1 MSPAQL
7 STPLEVGAITTG
19 KITHTTSY
27 GAFVEVLP
35 DVTGMIH
42 ISALSDSYVK
52 RVEDVVRP
60 GDQVTV
66 QVVKIDA
73 HGRIALRR
81 ITADEKA

>member
-7 STPLEVGAITTG
+7 STPLEVGTITTG
-19 KITHTTSY
+19 KVTHTTYY

-42 ISALSDSYVK
+42 ISALSNSYVE

-81 ITADEKA
+81 ITADEEA